1 VVRECGFKRNLPP
14 IFLGQLF
21 SDYLGAEL
29 SCTFSIEFVA
39 EVFGICGPEITWTF
53 LAAGKP
59 ERIECDIRASPPL
72 TIAKRIHGRR

>member
-59 ERIECDIRASPPL
+59 EARLLAQHGATKARDFDLRA
-72 TIAKRIHGRR
+72 